1 MNIRG
6 GNITVGE
13 IMRNP
18 RGRAII
24 QREFPNLI
32 NTPMFRLAQ
41 NMPLNKVAAHWGHHV
56 GQTKVNALVEEL
68 RRA

>member
-1 MNIRG
+1 MDIRS

-18 RGRAII
+18 RGMALLR
-24 QREFPNLI
+24 REFPKVI

-41 NMPLNKVAAHWGHHV
+41 GMSLNAVVRHWGHHV
-56 GQTKVNALVEEL
+56 GQNKVNALIAEL
-68 RRA
+68 KKI